1 MYKHQCFIT
10 EKTYYQKIGKKHGIK
25 TLMKFQI
32 WLKIGMIC
40 ISSQNKDI
48 KKIQVCMAIW
58 NLYMTPIFQV
68 VICSLMGL
76 IFLVK
81 IIRILARSDFQM
93 EIHIMV
99 LK

>member
-1 MYKHQCFIT
+1 CQ
-10 EKTYYQKIGKKHGIK
+10 
-25 TLMKFQI
+25 
-32 WLKIGMIC
+32 
-40 ISSQNKDI
+40 SQGI
-48 KKIQVCMAIW
+48 KKIQVCNAIW
-58 NLYMTPIFQV
+58 NFYMIPIFKV
-68 VICSLMGL
+68 VICSIMGL